1 MRGSVKMSRISH
13 CFAQLKLDGKTALI
27 PYITAG
33 DPEPWVT
40 VPMLHAFVEAG
51 ANLLELGVPFSDPMS
66 DGPAIQKAC
75 ERALKNEVSIQKV
88 IEMVAQFREKDKIT
102 PVILM
107 GYANPLEAMGYEQ
120 FAEQAEKAG
129 VDGVL
134 TSDMP
139 LEESDD
145 FLTIMDKHGIDT
157 IFLVAPTTTKARMMT
172 IAKKAKGFIY
182 YVSLKG
188 VTGSAS
194 IDVSELGEKLDILRE
209 HTELPIG
216 VGFGIKDGN
225 SAALV
230 SEVADGV
237 VVGSTLVNCIAE
249 HEKTPELL
257 PTIVAE
263 LVEDMRLAIDI
274 KDVKK

>member
-1 MRGSVKMSRISH
+1 M
-13 CFAQLKLDGKTALI
+13 
-27 PYITAG
+27 
-33 DPEPWVT
+33 
-40 VPMLHAFVEAG
+40 
-51 ANLLELGVPFSDPMS
+51 PFSDPMS

-75 ERALKNEVSIQKV
+75 ERALKNDVSIQKV

-139 LEESDD
+139 PEESDI
-145 FLTIMDKHGIDT
+145 FLPIMNKHGIDT
-157 IFLVAPTTTKARMMT
+157 IFLVAPTTTKARMT
-172 IAKKAKGFIY
+172 SIAKHAKGFIY

-194 IDVSELGEKLDILRE
+194 IDASELGEKLNILRQY
-209 HTELPIG
+209 TDLPVG
-216 VGFGIKDGN
+216 VGFGIRDGE

-257 PTIVAE
+257 PETVSALVAE
-263 LVEDMRLAIDI
+263 MRVAIDI
-274 KDVKK
+274 KDMKK